1 MLAFNYRFLFIKSI
15 CLCIFLIV
23 LSLGL
28 VSCGDRM
35 EVSPLSSPEPSSV
48 SISVG
53 KLSEVAP
60 PTVIRQLNQTL
71 EQYQPQV
78 TILSPQ
84 SDSLLQETT
93 VAVQLQVRDLPIFKD
108 PDLEM
113 GPHLKLILDNE
124 PAREI
129 YDIDKPITLE
139 NLTPGTHTLRV
150 FASRPWHESF
160 KNEGAYAQT
169 TFHILTKTDTNAPD
183 PSLPLLTYSRPQGS
197 YGAEPILVDFYLT
210 NAPLRLVAKENS
222 EIADWRI
229 RVTINGQSF
238 VLDNWQPV
246 YITGFEKGNNWVQLE
261 FLDRAG
267 NRVDN
272 VFNTTVRLIEYKPKG
287 QDPLSKL
294 MRGELATEYARSIV
308 DPTYKAKLTPTPSP
322 TATPT
327 PEETPTAQPEVPIE
341 QPTPI
346 PQETPTPIEEPTA
359 PEVEVTS
366 QPPVEPSETT
376 LSEPEKTPT
385 KESVEPTETVAP
397 QEETSTV
404 EPTVASPSKEAETPT
419 APSEESIQTNTEATP
434 ATEIPSASQA
444 PRIEKPQW
452 LDRILSRFPR
462 TKTAPN
468 PSPLPERS
476 QTSSSESNMQSELS
490 QPQSESM

>member
-1 MLAFNYRFLFIKSI
+1 MLVFMYRFLPIKSI
-15 CLCIFLIV
+15 CLCAFLIL

-28 VSCGDRM
+28 VSCGDRI
-35 EVSPLSSPEPSSV
+35 EVSPLSSPEPPSV
-48 SISVG
+48 SISAG

-60 PTVIRQLNQTL
+60 PAVIRQLNQTL

-78 TILSPQ
+78 AILSPPR
-84 SDSLLQETT
+84 DSIFQETT
-93 VAVQLQVRDLPIFKD
+93 VAVKLQVRDLPIFKD

-129 YDIDKPITLE
+129 YDIDKPVTLE
-139 NLTPGTHTLRV
+139 NLAPGTHTLRV

-246 YITGFEKGNNWVQLE
+246 YLTGFEKGNNWVQLE

-272 VFNTTVRLIEYKPKG
+272 VFNTTVRLIEYNPKG

-322 TATPT
+322 TPTPT
-327 PEETPTAQPEVPIE
+327 PQEAPTARPEVPVE
-341 QPTPI
+341 QPTPT
-346 PQETPTPIEEPTA
+346 PQETPTPIEKPTA
-359 PEVEVTS
+359 PEIEVTS
-366 QPPVEPSETT
+366 QPPVETSEPL
-376 LSEPEKTPT
+376 LSEPKKTPT
-385 KESVEPTETVAP
+385 KESVEPTETIAP
-397 QEETSTV
+397 QPETSTA
-404 EPTVASPSKEAETPT
+404 PTPA
-419 APSEESIQTNTEATP
+419 APSEESLPTNTEAAP
-434 ATEIPSASQA
+434 ATKTPSANQA
-444 PRIEKPQW
+444 SRLEKPQW
-452 LDRILSRFPR
+452 LDRVLSRFQT
-462 TKTAPN
+462 TKTDPN
-468 PSPLPERS
+468 SSPLSERS
-476 QTSSSESNMQSELS
+476 PTASSESNMQSELA
-490 QPQSESM
+490 QPQSESI